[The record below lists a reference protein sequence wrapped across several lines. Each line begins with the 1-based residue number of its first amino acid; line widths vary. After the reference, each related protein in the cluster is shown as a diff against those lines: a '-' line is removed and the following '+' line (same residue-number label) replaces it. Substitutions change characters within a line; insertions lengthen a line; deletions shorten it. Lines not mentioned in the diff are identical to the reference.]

1 MNKRHFRSLI
11 DINTNE
17 FLQMIQK
24 SIEFKRLDN
33 LNKIPRM
40 FVNKTLAMIFKK
52 NSTRTRVS
60 FETAMYKLGGH
71 AIFLSEETSQ
81 LKRGEDISD
90 TAQVLSGMVDLI
102 MMRTN
107 THDEIK
113 KLAESSS
120 VPVINGLCN
129 MFHPCQLLADMQTV
143 AEIKGTDVSEVGV
156 IAYAIRD

>member
-102 MMRTN
+102 ITVAW
-107 THDEIK
+107 E
-113 KLAESSS
+113 
-120 VPVINGLCN
+120 
-129 MFHPCQLLADMQTV
+129 LLASASSTTLST
-143 AEIKGTDVSEVGV
+143 EDVSKQFVTGS
-156 IAYAIRD
+156 